1 MKRFIFIFILFSG
14 ICLSQETDKFAFELK
29 GNTLTGMGSNFI
41 AEGTKTFTGFGVGF
55 TGTFL
60 KNIGLGIE
68 FNKSYSEVSDVSVFG
83 DLHSPQF
90 TTFDYYALYRYQ
102 ANNRLSFEGNIGG
115 GYAKLKSYSNYRTK
129 NFSESGS
136 AFLVGAKAMYGLTKN
151 NNLQLVAGPRFYF
164 LSTFT
169 EMNDPKIEKYY
180 SKSTLLNLSLGLRI
194 CF

>member
-1 MKRFIFIFILFSG
+1 MKNFLFIFILFSG
-14 ICLSQETDKFAFELK
+14 LCFSQETDKFAFELK

-41 AEGTKTFTGFGVGF
+41 AEGTNTFTGFGVGF
-55 TGTFL
+55 TGIFL

-68 FNKSYSEVSDVSVFG
+68 LNKSYSEVSDVSVFG

-129 NFSESGS
+129 NFSESGN
-136 AFLVGAKAMYGLTKN
+136 AFLVGGKALYSVTKN
-151 NNLQLVAGPRFYF
+151 NSLVLVAGPRFYF
-164 LSTFT
+164 MHTFT
-169 EMNDPKIEKYY
+169 EMDDPKIEKYY
-180 SKSTLLNLSLGLRI
+180 SKAILLNFSLGLRI

>member
-1 MKRFIFIFILFSG
+1 MRKITFFFILISGLCFSQD
-14 ICLSQETDKFAFELK
+14 SDRFAFELK
-29 GNTLTGMGSNFI
+29 GNSFTGIGNNFI
-41 AEGTKTFTGFGVGF
+41 ADGTKTFTGFGAGF
-55 TGTFL
+55 TGTFY
-60 KNIGLGIE
+60 KNFGLGIE
-68 FNKSYSEVSDVSVFG
+68 FNKGYSEVSDVSVFG

>member
-1 MKRFIFIFILFSG
+1 MRKITFFFILISGLCFSQD
-14 ICLSQETDKFAFELK
+14 SDRFAFELK
-29 GNTLTGMGSNFI
+29 GNSFTGIGNNFI
-41 AEGTKTFTGFGVGF
+41 ADGTKTFTGFGVGF
-55 TGTFL
+55 TGTFF

-129 NFSESGS
+129 NFSESGN

-169 EMNDPKIEKYY
+169 EMNDHKIEKYY

>member
-1 MKRFIFIFILFSG
+1 MKRFLFIFILFSG

-29 GNTLTGMGSNFI
+29 GNTLTGMGSN
-41 AEGTKTFTGFGVGF
+41 FTGFGVGF

-129 NFSESGS
+129 NFSESGN

-151 NNLQLVAGPRFYF
+151 NNLQLVVGPRFYF

-180 SKSTLLNLSLGLRI
+180 SKSTLLILSLGLRI